1 MHKFYDNHLQE
12 DRTEELLYPAYAK
25 RAMVEAVPKYRLPQK
40 GMPPEVAAQIIRD
53 ELMLEGN
60 PRLNLA
66 TFVTTWMEKEARELI
81 AETFDKNLI
90 DKDEYPKTAEIEKRC
105 VRMIARLFH
114 GSDNE
119 KPVGTSTVG
128 SSEAIMLAGLA
139 MKWNWKKRQKNSGRS
154 FDKPNLVM
162 GTNVQVVWEKFCRYF
177 EVEPRF
183 IPVVAG
189 SYVTNPE
196 KVVSYL
202 DDNTIG
208 VVAIL
213 GTTYSGEFEPIEQ
226 IHDAIKDFCFTQ
238 GIKIPLHID
247 AASGGFV
254 APFIHPE
261 LKWDFQLPL
270 VESINVSGHKYGLV
284 YPGVGWAIWRTES
297 SLPEELIFKVNYL
310 GGELPTF
317 SLNFSRPGSQVIAQY
332 YNFLRLG
339 KEGYIQILKSMQSI
353 SLHLAEKIESLR
365 IFEMISRGKD
375 IPVICF
381 KLKTEEPFSL
391 FDLSHRLREKGWQVP
406 AYFMPPEAQNIAV
419 MRIVIR
425 EGFSRDMADV
435 LFHDIKTAVEELR
448 TQTRSRQ
455 PKKSLRFIH

>member
-1 MHKFYDNHLQE
+1 MHKFFDNH
-12 DRTEELLYPAYAK
+12 DNTIEELIYPAYAK
-25 RAMVEAVPKYRLPQK
+25 RSMVEPVPKYHFPLK

-66 TFVTTWMEKEARELI
+66 TFVTTWMEKEARELM
-81 AETFDKNLI
+81 AETYDKNLI

-114 GSDNE
+114 GTDAE
-119 KPVGTSTVG
+119 KPIGTSTVG

-139 MKWNWKKRQKNSGRS
+139 MKWNWKKRQKQSAKPFNA
-154 FDKPNLVM
+154 PNLVM

-189 SYVTNPE
+189 SYVTNPD
-196 KVVSYL
+196 KVASYL
-202 DDNTIG
+202 DENTIG

-226 IHDAIKDFCFTQ
+226 IHEVVKDFSITK

-261 LKWDFQLPL
+261 LKWDFQLPF

-284 YPGVGWAIWRTES
+284 YPGVGWVIWRNES
-297 SLPEELIFKVNYL
+297 SLPEELIFKVSYL

-317 SLNFSRPGSQVIAQY
+317 NLNFSRPGSQVIAQY

-339 KEGYIQILKSMQSI
+339 KEGYTQILKSMQTI
-353 SLHLAEKIESLR
+353 SLHLAEKIASLG
-365 IFEMISRGKD
+365 IFEMISQGKD

-381 KLKTEEPFSL
+381 ELKSKEPFSV
-391 FDLSHRLREKGWQVP
+391 FDLSHKLREKGWQIP
-406 AYFMPPEAQNIAV
+406 AYFMPPDAQNTAV
-419 MRIVIR
+419 IRIVIR

-435 LFHDIKTAVEELR
+435 LYNDIKKAVEELR
-448 TQTRSRQ
+448 SHTHRPH

>member
-1 MHKFYDNHLQE
+1 MHTLFDNHNHDNL
-12 DRTEELLYPAYAK
+12 EEIIYPAYA
-25 RAMVEAVPKYRLPQK
+25 RRDMVEPVPKYQLPTK

-66 TFVTTWMEKEARELI
+66 TFVTTWMEKEAKELI
-81 AETFDKNLI
+81 AETLDKNLI
-90 DKDEYPKTAEIEKRC
+90 DKDEYPTTAEIEKRC
-105 VRMIARLFH
+105 VRMIAKLFH
-114 GSDNE
+114 GAAHE
-119 KPVGTSTVG
+119 KPIGTSTIG

-139 MKWNWKKRQKNSGRS
+139 MKWNWKKRQKKTGNSS
-154 FDKPNLVM
+154 TVPNLVM

-177 EVEPRF
+177 EVEPRM
-183 IPVVAG
+183 IPVVPG
-189 SYVTNPE
+189 SYSTNPE
-196 KVVSYL
+196 NVASYL
-202 DDNTIG
+202 DENTIG

-213 GTTYSGEFEPIEQ
+213 GTTYTGEFEPIEQ
-226 IHDAIKDFCFTQ
+226 IHEVIKDFSITN
-238 GIKIPLHID
+238 GVKIPLHID

-261 LKWDFQLPL
+261 LQWDFRLPL

-284 YPGVGWAIWRTES
+284 YPGIGWVIWRSEA

-317 SLNFSRPGSQVIAQY
+317 TLNFSRSGSQVIAQY

-339 KEGYIQILKSMQSI
+339 KEGYTNIFKAMQAI
-353 SLHLAEKIESLR
+353 SLHLADQIDSLG
-365 IFEMISRGKD
+365 IFHMISRGKD

-381 KLKTEEPFSL
+381 EIKTEEPFTV
-391 FDLSHRLREKGWQVP
+391 FDLSYRLREKGWQIP
-406 AYFMPPEAQNIAV
+406 AYFMPPNAQNIAV

-425 EGFSRDMADV
+425 EGFSRDMADM
-435 LFHDIKTAVEELR
+435 LFKDIKTSVDELR
-448 TQTRSRQ
+448 SRTHRHP